1 MERKYFILN
10 TYEVT
15 QGIIDVCLQT
25 SLDTLR
31 KTKDGSKSILKF
43 EGNTPEILKNE
54 TLYNYEEIKEELK
67 KDEWYLTT

>member
-10 TYEVT
+10 TSEVT
-15 QGIIDVCLQT
+15 QGIIDICLQT

-54 TLYNYEEIKEELK
+54 TLYNYEEI
-67 KDEWYLTT
+67 